1 MGISELSV
9 AGTKEGYN
17 CTNGKFKIGVNK
29 ELFSTN
35 EGSPSEGNEEIHT
48 NELYTSQGINLT
60 EVYVSSQEGYLK
72 GESFNEDSFKE
83 ESSQEESSNDDTIQ
97 EVSFEEELFREIS
110 IKEEGSST
118 QSSTIFHSSRSSSL
132 YSAEFVQTSCE
143 CINPNN
149 NVILRYSDFKRYYLP
164 DYYNL
169 PTSLIIPRLISNDPI
184 HEQNTNISNNERK
197 FNGKYFFW
205 FGFLFMPVWWL
216 GSLYLPKPTTP
227 EDYKWRKCCRN
238 ATIWGIVA
246 LIIIVIFAIIVDQWF
261 KLKLL

>member
-149 NVILRYSDFKRYYLP
+149 NVILSPLQTS
-164 DYYNL
+164 NL
-169 PTSLIIPRLISNDPI
+169 RFISND
-184 HEQNTNISNNERK
+184 TNNSSMSERS
-197 FNGKYFFW
+197 
-205 FGFLFMPVWWL
+205 
-216 GSLYLPKPTTP
+216 SLYLPKPTTP